1 MHFERTPRKMK
12 AIPMTALTDVL
23 FNLLIFFMLST
34 NFIHTES
41 MELSIPPTVNVGV
54 PKDSSN
60 VIRIY
65 LAESG
70 AAYLEKEQLST
81 YNLRI
86 QLRRTLASDPARG
99 VVVLTSRGVTVQQLV
114 NIMDQVYL
122 AGGRNL
128 SVANWD
134 QPQEAS

>member
-1 MHFERTPRKMK
+1 MHFERMPRR
-12 AIPMTALTDVL
+12 ARSIPMTALTDIL

-60 VIRIY
+60 VIRVY
-65 LAESG
+65 LADTG
-70 AAYLEKEQLST
+70 AAYLGKEQLST
-81 YNLRI
+81 YNLRKE
-86 QLRRTLASDPARG
+86 LRRTLATDPTRG
-99 VVVLTSRGVTVQQLV
+99 VVVLTAGGVTVQQLV

-128 SVANWD
+128 SVANWNI
-134 QPQEAS
+134 QEGGA